1 MTAAMVSL
9 SDPDH
14 VVDQRQKINGTRT
27 WLTAEL
33 EKDGRTYIPSQTNFM
48 MIHVGHDVTP
58 VIKAFSDRNILV
70 GRKFTTMENWLRV
83 SMGTPDEMQQFVA
96 ALRQIIPAGAA
107 KAA

>member
-1 MTAAMVSL
+1 MVSL

-14 VVDQRQKINGTRT
+14 VADQKQKITGTRK
-27 WLTAEL
+27 WLCTEL
-33 EKDGRTYIPSQTNFM
+33 AKDGREYIPSQANFV

-83 SMGTPDEMQQFVA
+83 SMGTPDEMQKFVA
-96 ALRQIIPAGAA
+96 ALREIVPASSA
-107 KAA
+107 KAS